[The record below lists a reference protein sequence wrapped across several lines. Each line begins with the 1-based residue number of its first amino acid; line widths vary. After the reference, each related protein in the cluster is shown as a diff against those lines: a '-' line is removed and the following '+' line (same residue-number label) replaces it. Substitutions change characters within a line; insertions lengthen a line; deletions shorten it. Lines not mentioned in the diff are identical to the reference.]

1 MPPCPVKRHTLL
13 SLPKNGKRRFFKTAV
28 RYVHWAY
35 LTTRRNNGF
44 FINRLTAGT
53 PSSYSIS
60 ANFGPTWP
68 EVLARLTQYKNALL
82 DKIQSGVLKI
92 GIEIYTA
99 VSGIAGT
106 TK

>member
-1 MPPCPVKRHTLL
+1 M
-13 SLPKNGKRRFFKTAV
+13 NGERWGAATGAAEHRP
-28 RYVHWAY
+28 
-35 LTTRRNNGF
+35 G
-44 FINRLTAGT
+44 
-53 PSSYSIS
+53 SD
-60 ANFGPTWP
+60 FGPTWP